1 MPTSDSGI
9 NEDEENLDEVIS
21 SCKYYSFGFQAV
33 SEYNHSKRFTDI
45 VSVTYNSFI
54 QRSVMCRLYFLFK
67 FIFVL

>member
-1 MPTSDSGI
+1 MPTLDSEI

-45 VSVTYNSFI
+45 VSVTYNPFI